1 MFEKDINAWLNQG
14 YSYEDI
20 ATEFSNRLNEIQKER
35 EKTAVLARK
44 RELMRDFLEAVQS
57 YVLEFCG
64 DCLDADLIGSL
75 QDPITDEDVDK
86 VIIEIDNAIQ
96 VISKGLSGL
105 DSIVLS
111 NITTTPTPAPASASK
126 IAKPLIKR
134 TPASADDII
143 QNWMAKH
150 NL

>member
-14 YSYEDI
+14 YTYEDI
-20 ATEFSNRLNEIQKER
+20 ATEFSNKLNEIQKER
-35 EKTAVLARK
+35 EKTATLIRK

-64 DCLDADLIGSL
+64 DCLDADFVTAL

-86 VIIEIDNAIQ
+86 AITEIDNAVQ
-96 VISKGLSGL
+96 VISKGLKGL

-111 NITTTPTPAPASASK
+111 NIAATPTPAPK
-126 IAKPLIKR
+126 TTKPLIKR
-134 TPASADDII
+134 TPASADDVIK
-143 QNWMAKH
+143 NWMAKH

>member
-14 YSYEDI
+14 YTYEDI
-20 ATEFSNRLNEIQKER
+20 ATEFSNKLNEIQKER
-35 EKTAVLARK
+35 EKTATLIRK

-64 DCLDADLIGSL
+64 DCLDVDFMASL

-86 VIIEIDNAIQ
+86 AITEIDNAVQ
-96 VISKGLSGL
+96 VISKGLKGL

-111 NITTTPTPAPASASK
+111 NITPTPAP
-126 IAKPLIKR
+126 
-134 TPASADDII
+134 TPKATKSVITKSPEESVDDVIRR
-143 QNWMAKH
+143 WMAKH